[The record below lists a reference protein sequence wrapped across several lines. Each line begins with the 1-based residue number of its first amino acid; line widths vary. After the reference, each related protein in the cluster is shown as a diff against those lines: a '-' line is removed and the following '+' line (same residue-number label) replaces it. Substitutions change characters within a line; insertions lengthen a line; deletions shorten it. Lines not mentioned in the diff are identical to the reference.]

1 MANATTGRKHLVR
14 TRTLAKCEPAWSHAE
29 SYGHAL
35 GGIDTGNDLARLG
48 IAPRLD
54 TDASSGGQRAHG
66 KAGALAGLLEAGG
79 EAFMQS
85 AEDSVLVLWNRI
97 YRLYKRPTVS
107 FTEGLASFVP
117 VREPARWNA
126 ESSRDSFER
135 V

>member
-66 KAGALAGLLEAGG
+66 KAGALAGLLKAGG
-79 EAFMQS
+79 EALVQS
-85 AEDSVLVLWNRI
+85 AKSAEIVVGCWVHRI
-97 YRLYKRPTVS
+97 ENGARVALA
-107 FTEGLASFVP
+107 EWLASFVP
-117 VREPARWNA
+117 VRKPTGGNA
-126 ESSRDSFER
+126 ESGS
-135 V
+135 